1 MGIALI
7 TGASSGLGRAY
18 AHELGRSP
26 RVDGFWLVA
35 RRRDRLEKLAGR
47 LHKPVRI
54 IEADL
59 LDPDDF
65 SALVQRIDEEK
76 PDVSYLVNAAG
87 FCKFGYYDDVSQ
99 AGSDGMVDLNCRA
112 CVDLCVACI
121 PHMARGSRILN
132 VVSVAGFLPLP
143 GLNVYAASKAFMLSY
158 SRSLRWEVA
167 GRGIVVTAVC
177 PFWMKTEF
185 MQVGEGTGS
194 GRTTVKHFPLA
205 QKPETVASRSL
216 LANRIGFATATCGL
230 PALVLR
236 IFSKFLPNC
245 VPMILWEGL
254 RRI

>member
-18 AHELGRSP
+18 AQELDGNAH
-26 RVDGFWLVA
+26 VDVLWLVA
-35 RRRDRLEKLAGR
+35 RRRERLEQLAAS
-47 LHKPVRI
+47 LHKPTCI

-59 LDPDDF
+59 LDPVDL
-65 SALVQRIDEEK
+65 SALIARIDAEK
-76 PDVSYLVNAAG
+76 PEISYLVNAAG
-87 FCKFGYYDDVSQ
+87 FGKFGYWDNVSPADSDD
-99 AGSDGMVDLNCRA
+99 MIDLNCRV
-112 CVDLCVACI
+112 CVDLAVACI
-121 PHMARGSRILN
+121 PCMARGDRILN
-132 VVSVAGFLPLP
+132 VVSVAGFLPLQ

-167 GRGIVVTAVC
+167 HLGIVVTAVC

-185 MQVGEGTGS
+185 MQVGEGPNGQ
-194 GRTTVKHFPLA
+194 RTTVKHFPLA
-205 QKPETVASRSL
+205 QKPATVARRSI

-230 PALVLR
+230 PALFLR

-245 VPMILWEGL
+245 IPMIFWEGL